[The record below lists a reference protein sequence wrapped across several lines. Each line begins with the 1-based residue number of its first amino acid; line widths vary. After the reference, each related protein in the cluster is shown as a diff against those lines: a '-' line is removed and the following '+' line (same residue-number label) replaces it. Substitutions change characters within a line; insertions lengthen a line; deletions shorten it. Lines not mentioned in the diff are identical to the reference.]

1 MNDALFLS
9 KLLHYIHSCF
19 TEEELAGLSR
29 DAVPNAEMYKC
40 VLANSILRGDRAL
53 FDQLAAQSASLSV
66 SDSSLYDIHGGSGV
80 PSDATSTGN
89 MPYTP
94 HALPLVP
101 LSDACLASVRADTLS
116 M

>member
-1 MNDALFLS
+1 M
-9 KLLHYIHSCF
+9 
-19 TEEELAGLSR
+19 SR
-29 DAVPNAEMYKC
+29 DAASNAEMYRC
-40 VLANSILRGDRAL
+40 VLANSILHGDRAL

-80 PSDATSTGN
+80 PSDATNAGN
-89 MPYTP
+89 TPYTP

-101 LSDACLASVRADTLS
+101 LSDACLASVRADTMS